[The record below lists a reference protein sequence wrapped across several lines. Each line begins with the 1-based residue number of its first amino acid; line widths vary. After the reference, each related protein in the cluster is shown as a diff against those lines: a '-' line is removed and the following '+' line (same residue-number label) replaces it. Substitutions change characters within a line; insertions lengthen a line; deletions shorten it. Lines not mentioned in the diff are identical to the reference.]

1 MWPDEFGQWEIEI
14 LKITVMKDEHAVF
27 NIETL
32 VINMEF
38 CVLYDFIVFD
48 WREKLHNIV
57 TPT

>member
-32 VINMEF
+32 VLNMEF
-38 CVLYDFIVFD
+38 CVL
-48 WREKLHNIV
+48 
-57 TPT
+57 